1 MVIRRKII
9 LLIGALVSIVC
20 LSGCASKLPNDFCKE
35 LAVPDSFKVYLFVT
49 TEYNPPAEIRQALE
63 HNTTYALL
71 QLNQEVKVIN
81 STEGIGSDGILL
93 QIDITGS
100 LRSGM
105 SKRVDV
111 RYQVVNNASH
121 EVMLKE
127 KDAASSKLGYN
138 KIVIK
143 LGRNIGHKVDDLI
156 SCIQRSRK
164 AAP

>member
-1 MVIRRKII
+1 MAIRSKII
-9 LLIGALVSIVC
+9 LLIGALMSIVC
-20 LSGCASKLPNDFCKE
+20 WSGCASRSANDYCKN
-35 LAVPDSFKVYLFVT
+35 LTAPASFKVYLFVT
-49 TEYNPPAEIRQALE
+49 NEYNPPAEIRNALE

-81 STEGIGSDGILL
+81 SAEAIGNDGILL

-105 SKRVDV
+105 SKRIDV

-143 LGRNIGHKVDDLI
+143 LGRNIGHRVDDMI
-156 SCIQRSRK
+156 RCIQGNGK
-164 AAP
+164 ATP